1 MEHIEFLKEV
11 AQELGQQNILN
22 SLNAIQERASQQ
34 NANLLIPLVGEFSSG
49 KTTLLNALTD
59 SKKLET
65 ATKPTTATIYEI
77 HFGCNKCEANVVLS
91 DGQVA
96 HFDDLGELKND
107 QLSDAQIVTVFDT
120 STKVPSSTILVD
132 TPGLSSPVVKHR
144 QVLVDFLPSA
154 DAILLVVDINQQV
167 TRSLTD
173 FIDMIKLSKRPV
185 YIVLTKSDTK
195 SVSEIEA
202 AKQYIADNCKLP
214 VQQVVV
220 VSAANDNI
228 SELYAL
234 LETIQKSKNEI
245 LAKVDGQ
252 RIKDLAQILV
262 NRVDEMLTASSSD
275 ENLDME
281 IRRQQLDLDKIKRNI
296 NKLIDSMASDIC
308 EDGTNISR
316 RFEDSMYEKLGAL
329 VAGGSANVDN
339 DALSVINNT
348 ASLLLSE
355 YKNNIMGILK
365 SKVQSAQGSESEI
378 PVDSLMSID
387 LSEIQISGLNYNLD
401 LNSMG
406 HEYDGMIKTGV
417 IAVAAVA
424 TVAAAVATAGAA
436 AAGAAGT
443 AGTAGTAGAA
453 GTAGTA
459 GTAGAAA
466 AGTVGTAGAAGTVA
480 TTVAASKAVDIV
492 DTATDVGSII
502 YTRKM
507 MKRIAKTEEFA
518 GKAVDKYNKIEKA
531 DKKGIL
537 SSMVGF
543 ATERLLSKPQRVRA
557 VRNYVDGTLAP
568 EFKSQMENLSQSV
581 VNMVRGSLQNDASEM
596 IAQKTAMLNELKEQ
610 SSEHKAEFA
619 RRKETLKQYKEK
631 LSTI

>member
-1 MEHIEFLKEV
+1 MEELFYNIKMEHIEFLKEV

-220 VSAANDNI
+220 VSAAKDNI

-296 NKLIDSMASDIC
+296 NRLIDSMASDIS
-308 EDGTNISR
+308 EDGSKISR

-329 VAGGSANVDN
+329 VAGGSANMDN

-365 SKVQSAQGSESEI
+365 SKVQSVQGSESEI
-378 PVDSLMSID
+378 PVESLMSID

-406 HEYDGMIKTGV
+406 HEYDGIIKTGV

-436 AAGAAGT
+436 GAAAGAAGT
-443 AGTAGTAGAA
+443 AGAAA
-453 GTAGTA
+453 GTA
-459 GTAGAAA
+459 
-466 AGTVGTAGAAGTVA
+466 GTAGAAGTVA
-480 TTVAASKAVDIV
+480 TTVAAYKAVDII

-581 VNMVRGSLQNDASEM
+581 VNMVRGGLQNDASEM

-610 SSEHKAEFA
+610 CSEHKAEFA

>member
-436 AAGAAGT
+436 
-443 AGTAGTAGAA
+443 
-453 GTAGTA
+453 

-543 ATERLLSKPQRVRA
+543 STERLLSKPQRVRA

-596 IAQKTAMLNELKEQ
+596 IAQKV
-610 SSEHKAEFA
+610 
-619 RRKETLKQYKEK
+619 
-631 LSTI
+631 TIQQ

>member
-96 HFDDLGELKND
+96 HFDDLGGLKND

-132 TPGLSSPVVKHR
+132 TPGLSSPVIKHR

-220 VSAANDNI
+220 VSAAKDNM

-296 NKLIDSMASDIC
+296 NRLIDSMASDIS
-308 EDGTNISR
+308 EDGSKISR

-329 VAGGSANVDN
+329 VAGGSANMDN

-365 SKVQSAQGSESEI
+365 SKVQSAQGSDSEI
-378 PVDSLMSID
+378 PVESLMSID
-387 LSEIQISGLNYNLD
+387 LSGVQISGLNYNLD

-424 TVAAAVATAGAA
+424 AVAATVATAGAA
-436 AAGAAGT
+436 GAAGAAGT

-453 GTAGTA
+453 GAA
-459 GTAGAAA
+459 GTAGAAS
-466 AGTVGTAGAAGTVA
+466 AAGTVA

-557 VRNYVDGTLAP
+557 VRNYVDGTLVP

-581 VNMVRGSLQNDASEM
+581 VNMIRGGLQNDASEM

-610 SSEHKAEFA
+610 CSEHKAEFA

>member
-195 SVSEIEA
+195 SVSEIETV
-202 AKQYIADNCKLP
+202 KQYIADNCKLP

-220 VSAANDNI
+220 VSAAKDNI

-296 NKLIDSMASDIC
+296 NRLIDSMASDIS
-308 EDGTNISR
+308 EDGSKISR

-329 VAGGSANVDN
+329 VAGGSANMDN

-365 SKVQSAQGSESEI
+365 SKVQSAQGSDSEI
-378 PVDSLMSID
+378 PVESLMSID
-387 LSEIQISGLNYNLD
+387 LSGIQISGLNYNLD

-436 AAGAAGT
+436 GAAAGA

-453 GTAGTA
+453 GTA
-459 GTAGAAA
+459 AA
-466 AGTVGTAGAAGTVA
+466 AGTAGTAGAAGTVA

-518 GKAVDKYNKIEKA
+518 GKAVDKYNKIETA
-531 DKKGIL
+531 DEKGIL

-581 VNMVRGSLQNDASEM
+581 VNMVRGGLQNDASEM

-610 SSEHKAEFA
+610 CSEHKAEFA

>member
-132 TPGLSSPVVKHR
+132 TPGLSSPVIKHR

-220 VSAANDNI
+220 VSAAKDNM

-245 LAKVDGQ
+245 LAKVDCQ
-252 RIKDLAQILV
+252 CIKDLAQILV

-296 NKLIDSMASDIC
+296 NRLIDSMASDIC
-308 EDGTNISR
+308 EDGTKISR

-329 VAGGSANVDN
+329 VAGGSADMDN

-365 SKVQSAQGSESEI
+365 SKVQSAQGSDSEI
-378 PVDSLMSID
+378 PVESLMSVD
-387 LSEIQISGLNYNLD
+387 LSGIQISGLNYNLD

-406 HEYDGMIKTGV
+406 HEYDGIIKTGV

-424 TVAAAVATAGAA
+424 TVAAAVATAEAAGA

-443 AGTAGTAGAA
+443 AGAAA
-453 GTAGTA
+453 GTA
-459 GTAGAAA
+459 
-466 AGTVGTAGAAGTVA
+466 GTAGAAGTVA

-610 SSEHKAEFA
+610 CSEHKAEFA

>member
-1 MEHIEFLKEV
+1 M
-11 AQELGQQNILN
+11 
-22 SLNAIQERASQQ
+22 
-34 NANLLIPLVGEFSSG
+34 
-49 KTTLLNALTD
+49 
-59 SKKLET
+59 
-65 ATKPTTATIYEI
+65 
-77 HFGCNKCEANVVLS
+77 
-91 DGQVA
+91 
-96 HFDDLGELKND
+96 
-107 QLSDAQIVTVFDT
+107 
-120 STKVPSSTILVD
+120 
-132 TPGLSSPVVKHR
+132 
-144 QVLVDFLPSA
+144 LVDFLPSA

-195 SVSEIEA
+195 SVSEIET
-202 AKQYIADNCKLP
+202 AKQYIANNCKLP

-220 VSAANDNI
+220 VSAAKDNM

-245 LAKVDGQ
+245 LAKVDCQ

-296 NKLIDSMASDIC
+296 NRLIDSMASDIC
-308 EDGTNISR
+308 EDGTKISR

-329 VAGGSANVDN
+329 VAGGSADMDN

-365 SKVQSAQGSESEI
+365 SKVQSAQGSDSEI
-378 PVDSLMSID
+378 PVESLMSVD
-387 LSEIQISGLNYNLD
+387 LSGIQISGLNYNLD

-406 HEYDGMIKTGV
+406 HEYDGIIKTGV

-443 AGTAGTAGAA
+443 AGTAGAA

-466 AGTVGTAGAAGTVA
+466 AGTVGTAGAAGTAA

-502 YTRKM
+502 YTSKM

>member
-34 NANLLIPLVGEFSSG
+34 NASLLIPLVGEFSSG

-77 HFGCNKCEANVVLS
+77 HFGCNKCDANVVLS

-220 VSAANDNI
+220 VSAAKDNM

-252 RIKDLAQILV
+252 RIKDLAKILV

-329 VAGGSANVDN
+329 VASGSANMDN

-365 SKVQSAQGSESEI
+365 SKVQSAQGSDSEI
-378 PVDSLMSID
+378 PVESLMSVD
-387 LSEIQISGLNYNLD
+387 LSGIQISGLNYNLD

-424 TVAAAVATAGAA
+424 AVATVAAAVATAGAAGA

-443 AGTAGTAGAA
+443 AGTAGAA
-453 GTAGTA
+453 GT
-459 GTAGAAA
+459 AAA
-466 AGTVGTAGAAGTVA
+466 AGTAGTAGAAGTVA
-480 TTVAASKAVDIV
+480 TTVAASKAVDII

-507 MKRIAKTEEFA
+507 MKRIAKAEEFA

-531 DKKGIL
+531 DEKGIL

-610 SSEHKAEFA
+610 CSQHKAVFV

>member
-120 STKVPSSTILVD
+120 STKDPSSTILVD

-436 AAGAAGT
+436 
-443 AGTAGTAGAA
+443 
-453 GTAGTA
+453 

-543 ATERLLSKPQRVRA
+543 STERLLSKPQRVRA

>member
-22 SLNAIQERASQQ
+22 GLNAIQKRVSQQ

-154 DAILLVVDINQQV
+154 DAILLVVDI
-167 TRSLTD
+167 
-173 FIDMIKLSKRPV
+173 
-185 YIVLTKSDTK
+185 VLTKSDTK

-220 VSAANDNI
+220 VSAAKDNM

-281 IRRQQLDLDKIKRNI
+281 IRRLQLDLDKIKRNI
-296 NKLIDSMASDIC
+296 NRLIDSMASDIS
-308 EDGTNISR
+308 EDGSKISR

-329 VAGGSANVDN
+329 VAGGSANMDN

-365 SKVQSAQGSESEI
+365 SKVQSAQGSDSEI
-378 PVDSLMSID
+378 PVESLMSID
-387 LSEIQISGLNYNLD
+387 LSGIQISGLSYDLD

-406 HEYDGMIKTGV
+406 HEYDGIIKTGV

-436 AAGAAGT
+436 GAAAGT

-453 GTAGTA
+453 GTA
-459 GTAGAAA
+459 AA
-466 AGTVGTAGAAGTVA
+466 AGTAGTAGAAGTVA

-581 VNMVRGSLQNDASEM
+581 VNMVRGGLQNDASEM

>member
-49 KTTLLNALTD
+49 KTTLLNTLTD
-59 SKKLET
+59 CKKLET

-202 AKQYIADNCKLP
+202 VKQYIADNCKLP

-220 VSAANDNI
+220 VSAAKDNI

-252 RIKDLAQILV
+252 RIKDLARILV

-296 NKLIDSMASDIC
+296 NRLIDSMASDIS
-308 EDGTNISR
+308 EDGSKISR

-329 VAGGSANVDN
+329 VAGGSANMDN

-365 SKVQSAQGSESEI
+365 SKVQSAQGSDSEI
-378 PVDSLMSID
+378 PVESLMSID
-387 LSEIQISGLNYNLD
+387 LSGIQISGLNYNLD

-436 AAGAAGT
+436 GAAAGAAGT

-453 GTAGTA
+453 GTA
-459 GTAGAAA
+459 AA
-466 AGTVGTAGAAGTVA
+466 AGTAGTAGAAGTVA

-531 DKKGIL
+531 DEKGIL

-581 VNMVRGSLQNDASEM
+581 VNMVRGGLQNDASEM

-610 SSEHKAEFA
+610 CSEHKAEFA

>member
-22 SLNAIQERASQQ
+22 SLNAIQERTSQQ

-96 HFDDLGELKND
+96 HFDDLGGLKND

-120 STKVPSSTILVD
+120 STKVPSSTILID
-132 TPGLSSPVVKHR
+132 TPGLSSPVIKHR

-220 VSAANDNI
+220 VSAAKDNM

-296 NKLIDSMASDIC
+296 NRLIDSMASDIS
-308 EDGTNISR
+308 EDGSNISR

-329 VAGGSANVDN
+329 VAGGSANMDN

-365 SKVQSAQGSESEI
+365 SKVQSVQGSDSEI
-378 PVDSLMSID
+378 PVESLMSID
-387 LSEIQISGLNYNLD
+387 LSGVQISGLNYNLD

-424 TVAAAVATAGAA
+424 AVAATVATAGAA
-436 AAGAAGT
+436 GAAGAAGT

-453 GTAGTA
+453 S
-459 GTAGAAA
+459 
-466 AGTVGTAGAAGTVA
+466 AAGTVA

-557 VRNYVDGTLAP
+557 VRNYVDGTLVP

-581 VNMVRGSLQNDASEM
+581 VNMIRGGLQNDASEM

-610 SSEHKAEFA
+610 CSEHKAEFA

>member
-22 SLNAIQERASQQ
+22 GLNAIQKRVSQQ

-195 SVSEIEA
+195 SASEIEA

-220 VSAANDNI
+220 VSAAKDNM

-296 NKLIDSMASDIC
+296 NRLIDSMASDIC
-308 EDGTNISR
+308 EDGTKISR

-329 VAGGSANVDN
+329 VAGGSANMDN

-365 SKVQSAQGSESEI
+365 SKVQSTQGSDSEI
-378 PVDSLMSID
+378 PVESLMSID
-387 LSEIQISGLNYNLD
+387 LSGVQISGLSYDLD

-424 TVAAAVATAGAA
+424 AVAATVATAGAA
-436 AAGAAGT
+436 SAATAAGAEGAAGAAGAAGT
-443 AGTAGTAGAA
+443 AGAAGAA
-453 GTAGTA
+453 GTAG
-459 GTAGAAA
+459 AAS
-466 AGTVGTAGAAGTVA
+466 AAGTVA

>member
-1 MEHIEFLKEV
+1 MEELFYNIKMEHIEFLKEV

-220 VSAANDNI
+220 VSAAKDNI

-296 NKLIDSMASDIC
+296 NRLIDSMASDIS
-308 EDGTNISR
+308 EDGSKISR

-329 VAGGSANVDN
+329 VAGGSANMDN
-339 DALSVINNT
+339 DALPVINNT

-365 SKVQSAQGSESEI
+365 SKVQSVQGSESEI
-378 PVDSLMSID
+378 PVESLMSID

-406 HEYDGMIKTGV
+406 HEYDGIIKTGV

-436 AAGAAGT
+436 GAAAGAAGT
-443 AGTAGTAGAA
+443 AGAAA
-453 GTAGTA
+453 GTA
-459 GTAGAAA
+459 
-466 AGTVGTAGAAGTVA
+466 GTAGAAGTVA
-480 TTVAASKAVDIV
+480 TTVAAYKAVDII

-518 GKAVDKYNKIEKA
+518 GKAIAKYNKIEKA
-531 DKKGIL
+531 DEKGIL

-581 VNMVRGSLQNDASEM
+581 VNMVRGGLQNDASEM

-610 SSEHKAEFA
+610 CSEHKAEFA

>member
-436 AAGAAGT
+436 
-443 AGTAGTAGAA
+443 
-453 GTAGTA
+453 

-492 DTATDVGSII
+492 DTATYVGSII

-543 ATERLLSKPQRVRA
+543 STERLLSKPQRVRA

>member
-1 MEHIEFLKEV
+1 MEQIEFLKEV

-132 TPGLSSPVVKHR
+132 TPGLSSPVIKHR

-220 VSAANDNI
+220 VSAAKDNM

-245 LAKVDGQ
+245 LAKVDCQ

-281 IRRQQLDLDKIKRNI
+281 IRHQQLDLDKIKRNI
-296 NKLIDSMASDIC
+296 NRLIDSMASDIC
-308 EDGTNISR
+308 EDGTKISR

-329 VAGGSANVDN
+329 VAGGSADMDN

-365 SKVQSAQGSESEI
+365 SKVQSAQGSDSEI
-378 PVDSLMSID
+378 PVESLMSVD
-387 LSEIQISGLNYNLD
+387 LSGIQISGLNYNLD

-406 HEYDGMIKTGV
+406 HEYDGIIKTGV

-436 AAGAAGT
+436 GAAAGAAGT

-453 GTAGTA
+453 G
-459 GTAGAAA
+459 AAA
-466 AGTVGTAGAAGTVA
+466 AGTAGTAGAAGTVA

-610 SSEHKAEFA
+610 CSEHKAEFA

>member
-1 MEHIEFLKEV
+1 MEELFYNIKMEHIEFLKEV

-195 SVSEIEA
+195 SVSEIET
-202 AKQYIADNCKLP
+202 AKQYIANNCKLP

-220 VSAANDNI
+220 VSAAKDNM

-245 LAKVDGQ
+245 LAKVDSQ

-296 NKLIDSMASDIC
+296 NRLIDSMASDIC
-308 EDGTNISR
+308 EDGTKISR

-329 VAGGSANVDN
+329 VAGGSANMDN

-365 SKVQSAQGSESEI
+365 SKVQSVQGSESEI
-378 PVDSLMSID
+378 PVESLMSID

-406 HEYDGMIKTGV
+406 HEYDGIIKTGV

-436 AAGAAGT
+436 GAAAGAAGT
-443 AGTAGTAGAA
+443 AGTAGAAA
-453 GTAGTA
+453 GTA
-459 GTAGAAA
+459 
-466 AGTVGTAGAAGTVA
+466 GTAGAAGTVA
-480 TTVAASKAVDIV
+480 TTVAASKAVDLI

-502 YTRKM
+502 FTRKM

-531 DKKGIL
+531 DEKGIL

-581 VNMVRGSLQNDASEM
+581 VNMVRGGLQNDASEM

-610 SSEHKAEFA
+610 CSEHKAEFA

>member
-22 SLNAIQERASQQ
+22 GLNAIQKRVSQQ

-195 SVSEIEA
+195 SVSEIET
-202 AKQYIADNCKLP
+202 AKQYIANNCKLP

-220 VSAANDNI
+220 VSAAKDNM

-252 RIKDLAQILV
+252 RIRDLAQILV
-262 NRVDEMLTASSSD
+262 NRVDEMLMASSSD

-296 NKLIDSMASDIC
+296 NRLIDSMASDIS
-308 EDGTNISR
+308 EDGSKISR

-329 VAGGSANVDN
+329 VAGGSANMDN

-365 SKVQSAQGSESEI
+365 SKVQSAQGSDSEI
-378 PVDSLMSID
+378 PVESLMSID

-436 AAGAAGT
+436 GAAAGAAGT
-443 AGTAGTAGAA
+443 AGTAGAAA
-453 GTAGTA
+453 GTA
-459 GTAGAAA
+459 
-466 AGTVGTAGAAGTVA
+466 GTAGAAGTVA
-480 TTVAASKAVDIV
+480 TTVAASKAVDII

-581 VNMVRGSLQNDASEM
+581 VNMVRGGLQNDASEM

-610 SSEHKAEFA
+610 CSEHKAEFA

>member
-195 SVSEIEA
+195 SLSEIEA

-220 VSAANDNI
+220 VSAAKENM

-234 LETIQKSKNEI
+234 FETIQKSKNEI
-245 LAKVDGQ
+245 LAKVDAQ
-252 RIKDLAQILV
+252 RIKDLAQILAK
-262 NRVDEMLTASSSD
+262 RIDELLTASSSD

-316 RFEDSMYEKLGAL
+316 RFEDSMYEKLGSL
-329 VAGGSANVDN
+329 VAGGSANMDN

-378 PVDSLMSID
+378 PVESLMSID

-406 HEYDGMIKTGV
+406 HEYDGIIKTGV

-436 AAGAAGT
+436 GAA
-443 AGTAGTAGAA
+443 AGTAGAA
-453 GTAGTA
+453 S
-459 GTAGAAA
+459 
-466 AGTVGTAGAAGTVA
+466 AAGTVA

-581 VNMVRGSLQNDASEM
+581 VNMVRGGLQNDASEM

-610 SSEHKAEFA
+610 CSEHKAEFA

>member
-22 SLNAIQERASQQ
+22 GLNAIQKRVSQQ

-220 VSAANDNI
+220 VSAAKDNM

-245 LAKVDGQ
+245 LAKVDCQ

-296 NKLIDSMASDIC
+296 NRLIDSMASDIC
-308 EDGTNISR
+308 EDGTKISR

-329 VAGGSANVDN
+329 VAGGSADMDN

-365 SKVQSAQGSESEI
+365 SKVQSAQGSDSEI
-378 PVDSLMSID
+378 PVESLMSVD
-387 LSEIQISGLNYNLD
+387 LSGIQISGLNYNLD

-406 HEYDGMIKTGV
+406 HEYDGIIKTGV

-436 AAGAAGT
+436 GAAAGAAGT

-453 GTAGTA
+453 G
-459 GTAGAAA
+459 AAA
-466 AGTVGTAGAAGTVA
+466 AGTAGTAGAAGTVA

-610 SSEHKAEFA
+610 CSEHKAEFA

>member
-220 VSAANDNI
+220 VSAAKDNI

-296 NKLIDSMASDIC
+296 NRLIDSMASDIS
-308 EDGTNISR
+308 EDGSKISR

-329 VAGGSANVDN
+329 VAGGSANMDN

-378 PVDSLMSID
+378 PVESLMSID

-406 HEYDGMIKTGV
+406 HEYDGIIKTGV

-436 AAGAAGT
+436 GAAAGAAGT
-443 AGTAGTAGAA
+443 AGTAGAAA
-453 GTAGTA
+453 GTA
-459 GTAGAAA
+459 
-466 AGTVGTAGAAGTVA
+466 GTAGAAGTVA
-480 TTVAASKAVDIV
+480 TTVAASKAVDII

-531 DKKGIL
+531 DEKGIL

-543 ATERLLSKPQRVRA
+543 ATERLLSKPQRGRA

-581 VNMVRGSLQNDASEM
+581 VNMVRGGLQNDASEM

-610 SSEHKAEFA
+610 CSEHKAEFA

>member
-220 VSAANDNI
+220 VSAAKDNI

-296 NKLIDSMASDIC
+296 NRLIDSMASDIS
-308 EDGTNISR
+308 EDGSKISR

-329 VAGGSANVDN
+329 VAGGSANMDN

-365 SKVQSAQGSESEI
+365 SKVQSAQGSDSEI
-378 PVDSLMSID
+378 PVESLMSID
-387 LSEIQISGLNYNLD
+387 LSGIQISGLNYNLD

-424 TVAAAVATAGAA
+424 TVAAAVATAVATAGA

-443 AGTAGTAGAA
+443 AGTAGAA
-453 GTAGTA
+453 GT
-459 GTAGAAA
+459 AAA
-466 AGTVGTAGAAGTVA
+466 AGTAGTAGAAGTVA

-531 DKKGIL
+531 DEKGIL

-581 VNMVRGSLQNDASEM
+581 VNMVRGGLQNDASEM

-610 SSEHKAEFA
+610 CSEHKAEFA

>member
-11 AQELGQQNILN
+11 AQELGQQKILN

-144 QVLVDFLPSA
+144 QVLVDFLPAA

-220 VSAANDNI
+220 VSAAKDNI

-252 RIKDLAQILV
+252 RIKDFAQILV

-316 RFEDSMYEKLGAL
+316 RFEDSMYEKLGSL
-329 VAGGSANVDN
+329 VAGGSANMDN

-378 PVDSLMSID
+378 PVESLMSID

-406 HEYDGMIKTGV
+406 HEYDGIIKTGV

-436 AAGAAGT
+436 GAAAGAAGT
-443 AGTAGTAGAA
+443 AGTAGAAA
-453 GTAGTA
+453 GTA
-459 GTAGAAA
+459 
-466 AGTVGTAGAAGTVA
+466 GTAGAAGTVA
-480 TTVAASKAVDIV
+480 TTVAASKAVDII

-507 MKRIAKTEEFA
+507 MKRIAKAEEFA

-531 DKKGIL
+531 DEKGIL

-581 VNMVRGSLQNDASEM
+581 VNMVRGSLQNDATEM

-610 SSEHKAEFA
+610 CSEHKAEFA

>member
-436 AAGAAGT
+436 
-443 AGTAGTAGAA
+443 
-453 GTAGTA
+453 

-543 ATERLLSKPQRVRA
+543 STERLLSKPQRVRA
-557 VRNYVDGTLAP
+557 VRNYVDGTLAS

>member
-91 DGQVA
+91 DGQVT

-154 DAILLVVDINQQV
+154 DAILLIVDINQQV

-220 VSAANDNI
+220 VSAAKDNM

-281 IRRQQLDLDKIKRNI
+281 IRHQQLDLDKIKRNI
-296 NKLIDSMASDIC
+296 NRLIDSMASDIC
-308 EDGTNISR
+308 EDGTKISR
-316 RFEDSMYEKLGAL
+316 RFEDSMYENLGAL
-329 VAGGSANVDN
+329 VAGGSADMDN

-348 ASLLLSE
+348 ASLLLLE

-365 SKVQSAQGSESEI
+365 SKVQSAQGSDSEI
-378 PVDSLMSID
+378 PVESLMSVD
-387 LSEIQISGLNYNLD
+387 LSGIQISGLNYNLD

-406 HEYDGMIKTGV
+406 HEYDGIIKTGV

-436 AAGAAGT
+436 GAAAGAAGT
-443 AGTAGTAGAA
+443 AGTAGA
-453 GTAGTA
+453 
-459 GTAGAAA
+459 AGAAA
-466 AGTVGTAGAAGTVA
+466 AGTAGTAGAAGTVA

-610 SSEHKAEFA
+610 CSEHKAEFA

>member
-202 AKQYIADNCKLP
+202 AKQYIADNCKLL

-220 VSAANDNI
+220 VSAAKDNI

-296 NKLIDSMASDIC
+296 NKLIDSMASDIS
-308 EDGTNISR
+308 EDGSKISR

-329 VAGGSANVDN
+329 VAGGSANMDN

-378 PVDSLMSID
+378 PVESLMSID

-406 HEYDGMIKTGV
+406 HEYDGIIKTGV

-436 AAGAAGT
+436 GAAAGAAGT
-443 AGTAGTAGAA
+443 AGTAGAAA
-453 GTAGTA
+453 GTA
-459 GTAGAAA
+459 
-466 AGTVGTAGAAGTVA
+466 GTAGAAGTVA
-480 TTVAASKAVDIV
+480 TTVAASKAVDII

-507 MKRIAKTEEFA
+507 MKRIAKAEEFA

-531 DKKGIL
+531 DEKGIL

-568 EFKSQMENLSQSV
+568 EFKYQMENLSQSV
-581 VNMVRGSLQNDASEM
+581 VNMVRGGLQNDASEM

-610 SSEHKAEFA
+610 CSEHKAEFA

>member
-22 SLNAIQERASQQ
+22 GLNAIQKRVSQQ

-195 SVSEIEA
+195 SASEIEA

-220 VSAANDNI
+220 VSAAKDNM

-281 IRRQQLDLDKIKRNI
+281 IRRLQLDLDKIKRNI
-296 NKLIDSMASDIC
+296 NRLIDSMASDISK
-308 EDGTNISR
+308 DGSKISR

-329 VAGGSANVDN
+329 VAGGSANMDN

-365 SKVQSAQGSESEI
+365 SKVQSAQGSDSEI
-378 PVDSLMSID
+378 PVESLMSID

-406 HEYDGMIKTGV
+406 HEYDDMIKTGV

-424 TVAAAVATAGAA
+424 TVAAAVATAEAA
-436 AAGAAGT
+436 AEAAAGT

-466 AGTVGTAGAAGTVA
+466 AGTVGTAGAAGTAA

>member
-22 SLNAIQERASQQ
+22 SLNTIQERASQQ
-34 NANLLIPLVGEFSSG
+34 NASLLIPLVGEFSSG

-77 HFGCNKCEANVVLS
+77 HFGCNKCEANVVLL

-220 VSAANDNI
+220 VSAAKDNM

-296 NKLIDSMASDIC
+296 NRLIDSMASDIC
-308 EDGTNISR
+308 EDGTKISR

-329 VAGGSANVDN
+329 VAGGSANMDN

-365 SKVQSAQGSESEI
+365 SKVQSAQGSDCEI
-378 PVDSLMSID
+378 PVESLMSID
-387 LSEIQISGLNYNLD
+387 LSGVQISGLSYDLD

-406 HEYDGMIKTGV
+406 HEYDGIIKTGV

-424 TVAAAVATAGAA
+424 TVAAAAAVATAGAGA
-436 AAGAAGT
+436 AAAAGT
-443 AGTAGTAGAA
+443 AGTTGAA
-453 GTAGTA
+453 GTA
-459 GTAGAAA
+459 AA
-466 AGTVGTAGAAGTVA
+466 AGTAGTAGAAGTVA

-502 YTRKM
+502 YARKM

-531 DKKGIL
+531 DEKGIL

-581 VNMVRGSLQNDASEM
+581 VNMVRGGLQNDASEM

-610 SSEHKAEFA
+610 CSQHKAEFV

>member
-22 SLNAIQERASQQ
+22 GLNAIQKRASQQ

-195 SVSEIEA
+195 SVSEIET
-202 AKQYIADNCKLP
+202 AKQYIANNCKLP

-220 VSAANDNI
+220 VSAAKDNM

-252 RIKDLAQILV
+252 RIRDLAQILV

-296 NKLIDSMASDIC
+296 NRLIDSMASDIS
-308 EDGTNISR
+308 EDGSKISR

-329 VAGGSANVDN
+329 VAGGSANMDN

-365 SKVQSAQGSESEI
+365 SKVQSAQGSDSEI
-378 PVDSLMSID
+378 PVESLMSID

-436 AAGAAGT
+436 GAAAGAT
-443 AGTAGTAGAA
+443 
-453 GTAGTA
+453 

-466 AGTVGTAGAAGTVA
+466 GTAGTAGAAGTVA
-480 TTVAASKAVDIV
+480 TTVAASKAVDII

-507 MKRIAKTEEFA
+507 MKRIAKAEEFA

-531 DKKGIL
+531 DEKGIL

-581 VNMVRGSLQNDASEM
+581 VNMVRGGLQNDASEM

-610 SSEHKAEFA
+610 CSEHKAEFA

>member
-22 SLNAIQERASQQ
+22 GLNAIQKRVSQQ

-195 SVSEIEA
+195 SASEIEA

-220 VSAANDNI
+220 VSAAKDNM

-275 ENLDME
+275 ENLDIE

-296 NKLIDSMASDIC
+296 NRLIDSMASDIS
-308 EDGTNISR
+308 EDGSKISR

-329 VAGGSANVDN
+329 VAGGSANMDN

-365 SKVQSAQGSESEI
+365 SKVQSAQGSDSEI
-378 PVDSLMSID
+378 PVESLMSID
-387 LSEIQISGLNYNLD
+387 LSGVQISGLSYDLD

-424 TVAAAVATAGAA
+424 AVAATVATAGAA
-436 AAGAAGT
+436 SAATAAGAEGAAGAAGAAGT
-443 AGTAGTAGAA
+443 AGAASAAGPAGAA
-453 GTAGTA
+453 S
-459 GTAGAAA
+459 
-466 AGTVGTAGAAGTVA
+466 AAGTVA

-581 VNMVRGSLQNDASEM
+581 VNMVRGGLQNDASEM

-610 SSEHKAEFA
+610 CSEHKAEFA

-631 LSTI
+631 LSTIQ

>member
-34 NANLLIPLVGEFSSG
+34 TANLLIPLVGEFSSG

-91 DGQVA
+91 DGQVT

-154 DAILLVVDINQQV
+154 DAILLIVDINQQV

-220 VSAANDNI
+220 VSAAKDNM

-281 IRRQQLDLDKIKRNI
+281 IRHQQLDLDKIKRNI
-296 NKLIDSMASDIC
+296 NRLIDSMASDIC
-308 EDGTNISR
+308 EDGTKISR

-329 VAGGSANVDN
+329 VAGGSADMDN

-348 ASLLLSE
+348 ASLLLLE

-365 SKVQSAQGSESEI
+365 SKVQSAQGSDSEI
-378 PVDSLMSID
+378 PVESLMSVD
-387 LSEIQISGLNYNLD
+387 LSGIQISGLNYNLD

-406 HEYDGMIKTGV
+406 HEYDGIIKTGV
-417 IAVAAVA
+417 IAVA

-436 AAGAAGT
+436 GAAAGAAGT
-443 AGTAGTAGAA
+443 AGTAGA
-453 GTAGTA
+453 
-459 GTAGAAA
+459 AGAAA
-466 AGTVGTAGAAGTVA
+466 AGTAGTAGAAGTVA

-610 SSEHKAEFA
+610 CSEHKAEFA

>member
-1 MEHIEFLKEV
+1 MEHIDFLKEV

-220 VSAANDNI
+220 VSAAKDNM

-296 NKLIDSMASDIC
+296 NRLIDSMASDIS
-308 EDGTNISR
+308 EDGSKISR

-329 VAGGSANVDN
+329 VAGGSANMDN

-365 SKVQSAQGSESEI
+365 SKVQSAQGSDSEI
-378 PVDSLMSID
+378 PVESLMSID
-387 LSEIQISGLNYNLD
+387 LSGIQISGLSYDLD

-436 AAGAAGT
+436 AGAAGT
-443 AGTAGTAGAA
+443 AAAA
-453 GTAGTA
+453 GTA
-459 GTAGAAA
+459 
-466 AGTVGTAGAAGTVA
+466 GTAGAAGTVA

-531 DKKGIL
+531 DEKGIL

-581 VNMVRGSLQNDASEM
+581 VNMVRGGLQNDASEM

-610 SSEHKAEFA
+610 CSEHKAEFA

>member
-1 MEHIEFLKEV
+1 M
-11 AQELGQQNILN
+11 
-22 SLNAIQERASQQ
+22 
-34 NANLLIPLVGEFSSG
+34 LIPLVGEFSSG

-195 SVSEIEA
+195 SVSEIET
-202 AKQYIADNCKLP
+202 AKQYIANNCKLP

-220 VSAANDNI
+220 VSAAKDNM

-296 NKLIDSMASDIC
+296 NRLIDSMASDIS
-308 EDGTNISR
+308 EDGSKISR

-329 VAGGSANVDN
+329 VAGGSANMDN

-365 SKVQSAQGSESEI
+365 SKVQSAQGSDSEI
-378 PVDSLMSID
+378 PVESLMSVD
-387 LSEIQISGLNYNLD
+387 LSGIQISGLNYNLD

-406 HEYDGMIKTGV
+406 HEYDGIIKTGV

-436 AAGAAGT
+436 GAAAGAAGT
-443 AGTAGTAGAA
+443 AGTAGAAA
-453 GTAGTA
+453 GTA
-459 GTAGAAA
+459 
-466 AGTVGTAGAAGTVA
+466 GTAGAAGTVA

-531 DKKGIL
+531 DEKGIL

-543 ATERLLSKPQRVRA
+543 ATEKLLSKPQRVRA

-581 VNMVRGSLQNDASEM
+581 VNMVRGGLQNDASEM

>member
-96 HFDDLGELKND
+96 HFDDLGGFKND

-132 TPGLSSPVVKHR
+132 TPGLSSPVIKHR

-220 VSAANDNI
+220 VSAAKDNM

-296 NKLIDSMASDIC
+296 NRLIDSMASDIS
-308 EDGTNISR
+308 EDGSKISR

-329 VAGGSANVDN
+329 VAGGSANMDN

-365 SKVQSAQGSESEI
+365 SKVQSAQGSDSEI
-378 PVDSLMSID
+378 PVESLMSID
-387 LSEIQISGLNYNLD
+387 LSGVQISGLNYNLD

-424 TVAAAVATAGAA
+424 AVAATVATAGAA
-436 AAGAAGT
+436 GAAGAAGT
-443 AGTAGTAGAA
+443 AGTAGAA
-453 GTAGTA
+453 S
-459 GTAGAAA
+459 
-466 AGTVGTAGAAGTVA
+466 AAGTVA

-557 VRNYVDGTLAP
+557 VRNYVDGTLVP

-581 VNMVRGSLQNDASEM
+581 VNMIRGGLQNDASEM

-610 SSEHKAEFA
+610 CSEHKAEFA

>member
-195 SVSEIEA
+195 SLSEIEA

-220 VSAANDNI
+220 VSAAKENM

-234 LETIQKSKNEI
+234 FETIQKSKNEI
-245 LAKVDGQ
+245 LAKVDAQ
-252 RIKDLAQILV
+252 RIKDLAQILAK
-262 NRVDEMLTASSSD
+262 RIDELLTASSSD

-316 RFEDSMYEKLGAL
+316 RFEDSMYEKLGSL
-329 VAGGSANVDN
+329 VAGGSANMDN

-378 PVDSLMSID
+378 PVESLMSID

-406 HEYDGMIKTGV
+406 HEYDGIIKTGV

-436 AAGAAGT
+436 AGAAGT
-443 AGTAGTAGAA
+443 AGTAGAA
-453 GTAGTA
+453 S
-459 GTAGAAA
+459 
-466 AGTVGTAGAAGTVA
+466 AAGTVA

-581 VNMVRGSLQNDASEM
+581 VNMVRGGLQNDASEM

-610 SSEHKAEFA
+610 CSEHKAEFA

>member
-195 SVSEIEA
+195 SVSEIET
-202 AKQYIADNCKLP
+202 AKQYIANNCKLP

-220 VSAANDNI
+220 VSAAKDNM

-252 RIKDLAQILV
+252 RIRDLAQILV

-296 NKLIDSMASDIC
+296 NRLIDSMASDIS
-308 EDGTNISR
+308 EDGSKISR

-329 VAGGSANVDN
+329 VAGGSANMDN

-365 SKVQSAQGSESEI
+365 SKVQSAQGSDSEI
-378 PVDSLMSID
+378 PVESLMSID

-436 AAGAAGT
+436 GAAAGAAGT
-443 AGTAGTAGAA
+443 AGTAGAAA
-453 GTAGTA
+453 GTA
-459 GTAGAAA
+459 
-466 AGTVGTAGAAGTVA
+466 GTAGAAGTVA
-480 TTVAASKAVDIV
+480 TTVAASKAVDII

-507 MKRIAKTEEFA
+507 MKRIAKAEEFA

-531 DKKGIL
+531 DEKGIL

-581 VNMVRGSLQNDASEM
+581 VNMVRGGLQNDASEM

-610 SSEHKAEFA
+610 CSEHKAEFA

>member
-22 SLNAIQERASQQ
+22 GLNAIQKRVSQQ

-195 SVSEIEA
+195 SASEIEA

-220 VSAANDNI
+220 VSAAKDNM

-275 ENLDME
+275 ENLDIE

-296 NKLIDSMASDIC
+296 NRLIDSMASDIS
-308 EDGTNISR
+308 EDGSKISR

-329 VAGGSANVDN
+329 VAGGSANMDN

-365 SKVQSAQGSESEI
+365 SKVQSAQGSDSEI
-378 PVDSLMSID
+378 PVESLMSID
-387 LSEIQISGLNYNLD
+387 LSGVQISGLSYDLD

-424 TVAAAVATAGAA
+424 ATVATAGAA
-436 AAGAAGT
+436 SAATAAGAEGAAGAAGAAGT
-443 AGTAGTAGAA
+443 AGAA
-453 GTAGTA
+453 S
-459 GTAGAAA
+459 
-466 AGTVGTAGAAGTVA
+466 AAGTVA

-581 VNMVRGSLQNDASEM
+581 VNMVRGGLQNDASEM

-610 SSEHKAEFA
+610 CSEHKAEFA

-631 LSTI
+631 LSTIQ

>member
-1 MEHIEFLKEV
+1 
-11 AQELGQQNILN
+11 
-22 SLNAIQERASQQ
+22 
-34 NANLLIPLVGEFSSG
+34 
-49 KTTLLNALTD
+49 
-59 SKKLET
+59 
-65 ATKPTTATIYEI
+65 
-77 HFGCNKCEANVVLS
+77 
-91 DGQVA
+91 
-96 HFDDLGELKND
+96 
-107 QLSDAQIVTVFDT
+107 
-120 STKVPSSTILVD
+120 
-132 TPGLSSPVVKHR
+132 
-144 QVLVDFLPSA
+144 
-154 DAILLVVDINQQV
+154 
-167 TRSLTD
+167 
-173 FIDMIKLSKRPV
+173 
-185 YIVLTKSDTK
+185 
-195 SVSEIEA
+195 
-202 AKQYIADNCKLP
+202 
-214 VQQVVV
+214 
-220 VSAANDNI
+220 
-228 SELYAL
+228 
-234 LETIQKSKNEI
+234 
-245 LAKVDGQ
+245 
-252 RIKDLAQILV
+252 
-262 NRVDEMLTASSSD
+262 
-275 ENLDME
+275 
-281 IRRQQLDLDKIKRNI
+281 
-296 NKLIDSMASDIC
+296 MASDIS
-308 EDGTNISR
+308 EDGSKISR

-329 VAGGSANVDN
+329 VAGGSANMDN

-365 SKVQSAQGSESEI
+365 SKVQSAQGSDSEI
-378 PVDSLMSID
+378 PVESLMSID
-387 LSEIQISGLNYNLD
+387 LSGIQISGLSYDLD

-436 AAGAAGT
+436 GAAAGAAGT
-443 AGTAGTAGAA
+443 AGTAAAA
-453 GTAGTA
+453 GTA
-459 GTAGAAA
+459 
-466 AGTVGTAGAAGTVA
+466 GTAGAAGTVA

-531 DKKGIL
+531 DEKGIL

-581 VNMVRGSLQNDASEM
+581 VNMVRGGLQNDASEM
-596 IAQKTAMLNELKEQ
+596 IAQKTVMLNELKEQ
-610 SSEHKAEFA
+610 CSEHKAEFA

>member
-22 SLNAIQERASQQ
+22 GLNAIQKRVSQQ

-195 SVSEIEA
+195 SASEIAA

-220 VSAANDNI
+220 VSAAKDNM

-281 IRRQQLDLDKIKRNI
+281 IRRLQLDLDKIKRNI
-296 NKLIDSMASDIC
+296 NRLIDSMASDISK
-308 EDGTNISR
+308 DGSKISR

-329 VAGGSANVDN
+329 VAGGSANMDN

-365 SKVQSAQGSESEI
+365 SKVQSAQGSDSEI
-378 PVDSLMSID
+378 PVESLMSID
-387 LSEIQISGLNYNLD
+387 LSGIQISGLSYDLD

-406 HEYDGMIKTGV
+406 HEYDGIIKTGV

-436 AAGAAGT
+436 GAAAGAAGT
-443 AGTAGTAGAA
+443 AGTAGAAA
-453 GTAGTA
+453 GTA
-459 GTAGAAA
+459 
-466 AGTVGTAGAAGTVA
+466 GTAGAAGTVA
-480 TTVAASKAVDIV
+480 TTVAASKAVDLI

-502 YTRKM
+502 FTRKM

-518 GKAVDKYNKIEKA
+518 DKAADKYNKIEKA
-531 DKKGIL
+531 DKKCIL

-581 VNMVRGSLQNDASEM
+581 VNMVRGGLQNDASEM

-610 SSEHKAEFA
+610 CSQHKAEFA
-619 RRKETLKQYKEK
+619 RRKETLKQYKER